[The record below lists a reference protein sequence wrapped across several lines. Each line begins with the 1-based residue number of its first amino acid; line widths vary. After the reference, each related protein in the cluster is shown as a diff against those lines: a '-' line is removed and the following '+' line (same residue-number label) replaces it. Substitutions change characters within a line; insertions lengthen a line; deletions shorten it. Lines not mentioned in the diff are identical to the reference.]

1 MLAAACL
8 GLLLTAAEAIL
19 WNATLETQARGR
31 NEPGGAQAGRSG
43 LGELDLHGQ
52 FGLSSQ
58 EPDGAVRLVW
68 SPSLLLRETVF
79 GAPVGTGNSTRQ
91 VGRAEFRIRLAPAT
105 RLTSRT
111 SLDWGLTD
119 FSPLSGQVTPS
130 QVTPSIV
137 GLLPTQRFVRTLGV
151 ETMLDLTHAFSRRLQ
166 LSVVAG
172 LQRSGG
178 VGHEAVSVLPF
189 QVGPQA
195 TVSLTWAADRTN
207 TITLLASASESRFSN
222 SFTSVLSSLDTGWT
236 LRASSQTVLDASAG
250 LVLVR
255 SSGPD
260 FFAQGTY
267 AAGALGAAWDLP
279 MAPSR
284 RLRTS
289 FHLRLVPGVDRLTAL
304 AIVATR
310 GEGNA
315 ELTEGRLRLGV
326 SASQG
331 HVISGAA
338 VGADDLRLEA
348 RSSWAATPAWAV
360 EARMGAAQTN
370 QLPFTGWQFQALV
383 GLQWADRGSF

>member
-1 MLAAACL
+1 
-8 GLLLTAAEAIL
+8 
-19 WNATLETQARGR
+19 
-31 NEPGGAQAGRSG
+31 
-43 LGELDLHGQ
+43 
-52 FGLSSQ
+52 
-58 EPDGAVRLVW
+58 
-68 SPSLLLRETVF
+68 
-79 GAPVGTGNSTRQ
+79 
-91 VGRAEFRIRLAPAT
+91 
-105 RLTSRT
+105 
-111 SLDWGLTD
+111 
-119 FSPLSGQVTPS
+119 
-130 QVTPSIV
+130 
-137 GLLPTQRFVRTLGV
+137 
-151 ETMLDLTHAFSRRLQ
+151 
-166 LSVVAG
+166 
-172 LQRSGG
+172 
-178 VGHEAVSVLPF
+178 
-189 QVGPQA
+189 
-195 TVSLTWAADRTN
+195 
-207 TITLLASASESRFSN
+207 
-222 SFTSVLSSLDTGWT
+222 
-236 LRASSQTVLDASAG
+236 
-250 LVLVR
+250 VLVR